1 MEDDEKLD
9 QIMDNWESGFSPD
22 PKLSVSVRSRIERA
36 RVDELLHAT
45 SSADTLGDWL
55 RLLLGRPAFAL
66 GYAALFAFVGIG
78 AASLF
83 TGNHYKQPNELTLSY
98 RLSIDPLYRLET
110 VGGTPRVGPSTVAN
124 RTEVRLNGLGWLQ
137 DELDLS
143 APQFEN
149 VSALHTR
156 YERAFDEVFLDLLA
170 SHSQYRELDKQRM
183 SNDVIDYFQLFEL
196 LETQK
201 RLSEESS
208 KLTAELFKKVAEIIT
223 PDQKARY
230 ELLIKNLYPHT
241 PEEGTSSTNA

>member
-1 MEDDEKLD
+1 MKDDEQLD
-9 QIMDNWESGFSPD
+9 EVLDNWESGFSPD
-22 PKLSVSVRSRIERA
+22 SELLVNVRSRIEKA
-36 RVDELLHAT
+36 RLDELMHA
-45 SSADTLGDWL
+45 SVSIDTLGDWL

-83 TGNHYKQPNELTLSY
+83 TGNFNAQPEELTLSY

-110 VGGTPRVGPSTVAN
+110 VGGSPRAGQSATAN
-124 RTEVRLNGLGWLQ
+124 RSEVRLNGLGWLQ

-143 APQFEN
+143 EPQFAN

-156 YERAFDEVFLDLLA
+156 YEQAFDEVFLDLLS
-170 SHSQYRELDKQRM
+170 SHAQYRELDKQRM

-201 RLSEESS
+201 RLSKESS
-208 KLTAELFKKVAEIIT
+208 KLTAELLKKVAEIIT
-223 PDQKARY
+223 PDQKDRY
-230 ELLIKNLYPHT
+230 EHLIKSLYPQA
-241 PEEGTSSTNA
+241 PQEGATSTNA